1 MASKRSGI
9 FIVGIYA
16 ADLVFSG
23 SRIPVP
29 GETVIADSFMR
40 SHGGKGSNQAV
51 AAARAGA
58 DVSFFTLLGN
68 DAFAEGALALWKE
81 EGIRSLAR
89 RMDGEGTGAAA
100 ISVDTRTG
108 NNCVF
113 VYPGAPRRMAAAD
126 IDDIAADIAAA
137 AVFVVQLEQ
146 PLEVALRGLQCARE
160 NGVVSILN
168 PAPAGELPD
177 ELYRHC
183 DYILPN
189 ETEASLLSGIT
200 VDSREAAEAAAEV
213 LLGKGAR
220 NVIITLGDK
229 GALLCNHEEIHHEPA
244 VIAGPCVDT
253 TGAGDAFIG
262 GFAAGMA
269 QDMTVR
275 DAMRFAA
282 ALAGI
287 SVTRHGAAASMPRL
301 QEIIGTLEAYVP
313 AANKG
318 IGRPA

>member
-9 FIVGIYA
+9 FVVGIYA

-23 SRIPVP
+23 SRIPAP
-29 GETVIADSFMR
+29 GETVIADAFMR

-68 DAFAEGALALWKE
+68 DAFAASALALWQE
-81 EGIRSLAR
+81 EGINSLAR
-89 RMDGEGTGAAA
+89 TVGDEGTGAAS
-100 ISVDTRTG
+100 ISVDTGTG

-113 VYPGAPRRMAAAD
+113 VYPGASRLMSTED
-126 IDDIAADIAAA
+126 IDSIAAKIAAA

-146 PLEVALRGLQCARE
+146 PLQVALRGLQCARE
-160 NGVVSILN
+160 NGVISILN
-168 PAPAGELPD
+168 PAPAADLPD
-177 ELYRHC
+177 EIYGYC

-189 ETEASLLSGIT
+189 ESEASLLSGMT
-200 VDSREAAEAAAEV
+200 VNSRETAEAAAKA
-213 LLGKGAR
+213 LLDRGAK
-220 NVIITLGDK
+220 NVIVTLGEQ
-229 GALLCNHEEIHHEPA
+229 GALLCNHDEIHLEPA
-244 VIAGPCVDT
+244 VITGQCVDT

-269 QDMTVR
+269 QGMMVR
-275 DAMRFAA
+275 EAMRFAA
-282 ALAGI
+282 TLAGI

-301 QEIIGTLEAYVP
+301 SEIIEILASGAQVP
-313 AANKG
+313 
-318 IGRPA
+318 R

>member
-1 MASKRSGI
+1 M
-9 FIVGIYA
+9 
-16 ADLVFSG
+16 L
-23 SRIPVP
+23 
-29 GETVIADSFMR
+29 
-40 SHGGKGSNQAV
+40 
-51 AAARAGA
+51 
-58 DVSFFTLLGN
+58 FTLLGH
-68 DAFAEGALALWKE
+68 DAFAEGALALWQE

-89 RMDGEGTGAAA
+89 RVDGEGTGAAA

-113 VYPGAPRRMAAAD
+113 VYPGASKRMTAND
-126 IDDIAADIAAA
+126 IDSVAAEIAAA

-146 PLEVALRGLQCARE
+146 PLQVALRGLQCARE

-200 VDSREAAEAAAEV
+200 VDSRETAEAAAEV

-244 VIAGPCVDT
+244 VIAGQCVDT

-269 QDMTVR
+269 QNMTVR
-275 DAMRFAA
+275 EAMRFAA

-301 QEIIGTLEAYVP
+301 PEIMETLAIDAT
-313 AANKG
+313 AAG
-318 IGRPA
+318 EGADRTV